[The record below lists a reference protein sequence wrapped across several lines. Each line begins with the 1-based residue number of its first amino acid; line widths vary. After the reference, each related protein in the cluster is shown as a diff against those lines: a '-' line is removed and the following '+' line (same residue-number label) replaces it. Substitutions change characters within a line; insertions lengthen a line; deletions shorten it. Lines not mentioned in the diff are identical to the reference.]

1 MKFQQRDRVKN
12 QSMMEWGKGEILEC
26 LGADKYQIF
35 FVNVGEKTIDASIA
49 NLMKLEEEERNHP
62 LLDNLKLPDKNKVT
76 KFISIRD
83 LVSLFLQIFPKGF
96 YDDTYLRDERQYKVA
111 AHELMLEL
119 LDVKTFGDLIN
130 SRSYD
135 EVCKNALKVV
145 RKTNLIF
152 PHEQMALSDGL
163 KSAENR
169 ESFSRSLYTVL
180 YGENELSLGFED
192 FAQCLEDMNA
202 SKWTTQ
208 TYFLFVTFPEKY
220 AFMKPSVTQYAAD
233 AFAFELNYRS
243 EINWQSYETLLKFY
257 NYVGKELA
265 ELDEHL
271 RPRDMIDVQSF
282 IWCSVPGKYY

>member
-1 MKFQQRDRVKN
+1 MEFQQGDRVKN
-12 QSMMEWGKGEILEC
+12 QSTMEWGKGEILES
-26 LGADKYQIF
+26 LGAEKYKIF
-35 FVNVGEKTIDASIA
+35 FVNVGEKIIDASIA
-49 NLMKLEEEERNHP
+49 NLLKLEGEERNHP

-83 LVSLFLQIFPKGF
+83 LVSLFFRIFPKGF
-96 YDDTYLRDERQYKVA
+96 YDDTYFRDERQYKVG

-119 LDVKTFGDLIN
+119 LDEGTFSNLIN
-130 SRSYD
+130 SRGYD
-135 EVCKNALKVV
+135 EICKKALKVV

-152 PHEQMALSDGL
+152 PNEQMALSDGL

-169 ESFSRSLYTVL
+169 ESFSRNFYKIL
-180 YGENELSLGFED
+180 YGKNDLSARFED
-192 FAQCLEDMNA
+192 FAQCLEDINA

-208 TYFLFVTFPEKY
+208 TYFLFITFPEKY
-220 AFMKPSVTQYAAD
+220 GFMKPSVTQYAAD

-243 EINWQSYETLLKFY
+243 EINWKSYETLLKFY
-257 NYVGKELA
+257 DYVSKELS
-265 ELDEHL
+265 ELDDYL